1 MRITETKLRSLI
13 REAITGSDPQSL
25 YDRKLELDQQFGSYV
40 SLLSRIGEEDYQVIY
55 DMREQMFADDD
66 SYDGYAKFQPRTKQE
81 FGVFAS
87 LAYKM
92 WYDGM
97 PEPDELFKA
106 AKEHEDLSKQFK
118 SVDGTS
124 QVDRVYGRKRS
135 NIVHIPTNT
144 VINSSTDRKGSLG
157 T

>member
-1 MRITETKLRSLI
+1 MRITEAKLRSLI

-25 YDRKLELDQQFGSYV
+25 YDRKLELDKQFGSYV

>member
-1 MRITETKLRSLI
+1 MRITEAKLRSLI

-40 SLLSRIGEEDYQVIY
+40 SLLSRVGEEDYQAIY
-55 DMREQMFADDD
+55 DMREKMFAADE
-66 SYDGYAKFQPRTKQE
+66 SYNGYTKFQPQTKQE

-92 WYDGM
+92 WHDGM
-97 PEPDELFKA
+97 PEPAELFKV

-124 QVDRVYGRKRS
+124 QVDRVYGRKSR
-135 NIVHIPTNT
+135 NIIHIPTNT
-144 VINSSTDRKGSLG
+144 KVKSSTDRKGSLV